1 MSKQSDILQK
11 QMEDLAV
18 ISAQLDDNKELQ
30 SQIDRRIATLG
41 RTKAVLQARE
51 EQAEALVAAK
61 LKSAA
66 RVATISDKI
75 GKDVPERAQ
84 FKSVLENMSD
94 NCDGA
99 EKCGKCMLCRYEYL
113 EGKGGFTLEQIK
125 LVLGL

>member
-30 SQIDRRIATLG
+30 SQLDRRIATLG
-41 RTKAVLQARE
+41 RTKAVLLARE
-51 EQAEALVAAK
+51 EQQAALEAAK

-66 RVATISDKI
+66 RVVTISDKI

-84 FKSVLENMSD
+84 FKSVLEGMSD

-99 EKCGKCMLCRYEYL
+99 PKCEKCMLCKYEYL
-113 EGKGGFTLEQIK
+113 DDKKTFTLEQIK